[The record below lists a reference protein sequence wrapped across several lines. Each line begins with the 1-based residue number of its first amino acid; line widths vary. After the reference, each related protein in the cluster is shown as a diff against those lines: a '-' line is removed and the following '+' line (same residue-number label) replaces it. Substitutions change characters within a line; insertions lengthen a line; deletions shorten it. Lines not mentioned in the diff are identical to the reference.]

1 MKNKN
6 VQLRLRKVFKSIVAC
21 SLVVSIMACS
31 LNTLAAA
38 PTEYISEIKFATD
51 DVCSK
56 AEAKKYLTDNG
67 YKTIPGDLGF
77 NDALYV
83 GYKTTTNPKEAITDI
98 AVMNM
103 NGGYSFSEYEELV
116 KEQKQAASAIISD
129 MMYGV
134 REYRANIALGSP
146 AAKYAR
152 DMMNTYIEDDSGK
165 LMGDLFLD
173 TSISEDRLAT
183 IFMQASGVH
192 LPVIKQNLAL
202 ACTPYGKDE
211 KGKDKVS
218 WMERLSKLGADGVMK
233 ASNDDSNNIRA
244 IVLKE
249 AFSAMV
255 PELQKYLTVQ
265 GIIDASIGIGEL
277 TGEKQAQALKVIEEN
292 YEADKIMK
300 FTDSATAYA
309 ILRTFKY
316 DDLYLPEVAT
326 LADFVMKAQELESY
340 DFHAMASVLTE
351 TEYRMMYLVGVA
363 PFINTVGNNEE
374 SWQKIRSEVAAM
386 NLKKPPITSIYQGV
400 DRELFNGKVAMTS
413 ESIRKNN
420 MNSDNN
426 LFYGNINEAIEIALF
441 TLMATAGATMI
452 GAGIYAAITKSG
464 FRTAFEKGAQA
475 LEGEIKVLSAYS
487 TMIPSEKA
495 FMRKYYPEK
504 YYYKLT
510 NLGKVFFAAM
520 AVLAIV
526 LIVFSALEIAYYYK
540 NDYTTMPLIMMDSVM
555 QKNADGTTTSPVMI
569 KYDAITQ
576 QTINIQNNY
585 IADLNTFGGNQW
597 I

>member
-1 MKNKN
+1 
-6 VQLRLRKVFKSIVAC
+6 
-21 SLVVSIMACS
+21 
-31 LNTLAAA
+31 
-38 PTEYISEIKFATD
+38 D

-56 AEAKKYLTDNG
+56 AEAKQYLLDNG
-67 YKTIPGDLGF
+67 YKIAADEYDIGF

-83 GYKTTTNPKEAITDI
+83 GYKTTKNPKEAITDI

-103 NGGYSFSEYEELV
+103 NGGYSFSEYEKLV
-116 KEQKQAASAIISD
+116 KEQKEASKRIIS
-129 MMYGV
+129 MLMYGV
-134 REYRANIALGSP
+134 KEYRANYAAGSP
-146 AAKYAR
+146 AAKYAYE
-152 DMMNTYIEDDSGK
+152 MMNSYKEDDSGK

-173 TSISEDRLAT
+173 TSISEERLAT
-183 IFMQASGVH
+183 IFMQASGAY
-192 LPVIKQNLAL
+192 LSVIKQNLAL

-211 KGKDKVS
+211 NGKDKVS

-233 ASNDDSNNIRA
+233 ASSDDSNNIRA

-255 PELQKYLTVQ
+255 PDLQKYLTVQ

-326 LADFVMKAQELESY
+326 LADFVMKSQELESY

-386 NLKKPPITSIYQGV
+386 NLKKAPITSIYQGV

-413 ESIRKNN
+413 ESIRK
-420 MNSDNN
+420 
-426 LFYGNINEAIEIALF
+426 
-441 TLMATAGATMI
+441 
-452 GAGIYAAITKSG
+452 
-464 FRTAFEKGAQA
+464 
-475 LEGEIKVLSAYS
+475 
-487 TMIPSEKA
+487 
-495 FMRKYYPEK
+495 
-504 YYYKLT
+504 
-510 NLGKVFFAAM
+510 
-520 AVLAIV
+520 
-526 LIVFSALEIAYYYK
+526 
-540 NDYTTMPLIMMDSVM
+540 
-555 QKNADGTTTSPVMI
+555 
-569 KYDAITQ
+569 
-576 QTINIQNNY
+576 
-585 IADLNTFGGNQW
+585 
-597 I
+597 